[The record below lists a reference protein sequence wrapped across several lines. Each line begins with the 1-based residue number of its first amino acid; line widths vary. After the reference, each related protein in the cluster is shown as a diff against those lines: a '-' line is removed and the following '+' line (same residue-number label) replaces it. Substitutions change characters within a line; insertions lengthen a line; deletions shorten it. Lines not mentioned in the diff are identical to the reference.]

1 MKNIKVTK
9 RGNDYHACLVEQPDI
24 WGCGRS
30 IDEAIGDLIRNH
42 QDTFDITI
50 HEWWFILGICSI
62 MEQGKPVPFLFSD

>member
-50 HEWWFILGICSI
+50 HEW
-62 MEQGKPVPFLFSD
+62 